1 MMTVVQG
8 VPLHIVQYT
17 YFFKGIV
24 LSVQRL
30 LVDYVVGRVGSVS
43 EAGGPSDVE
52 MRGGGGGRW
61 WYEVHISLRGVVVF
75 YGGSW

>member
-8 VPLHIVQYT
+8 VPLHIVQST

-30 LVDYVVGRVGSVS
+30 LVDCVVGRVGSVS

-52 MRGGGGGRW
+52 MRGGGG
-61 WYEVHISLRGVVVF
+61 
-75 YGGSW
+75 